1 MKQYRI
7 LAVLAIFGLFCSV
20 LAGLPWRPALAA
32 VFGNRPSELL
42 LVVGWSPFT
51 VAALVVG
58 ALALHRHLRAPDVVI
73 MVTERP
79 TPLMAK
85 FLEQD
90 RRLERRERL
99 KGELF
104 KLNGEIETF
113 NADMDF
119 DTRHAWANR
128 PGPYGK

>member
-1 MKQYRI
+1 MKRI
-7 LAVLAIFGLFCSV
+7 VRHWLPLFFLGILGTATADAGSTSYGVRQAHLYVLWLGVFWCPFAIAAAF
-20 LAGLPWRPALAA
+20 AGVSRIRW
-32 VFGNRPSELL
+32 
-42 LVVGWSPFT
+42 
-51 VAALVVG
+51 
-58 ALALHRHLRAPDVVI
+58 HLRAPDVVI
-73 MVTERP
+73 TVTERLK
-79 TPLMAK
+79 PLELT
-85 FLEQD
+85 FQEQD

-113 NADMDF
+113 NAEMDF